1 MVQEIPH
8 FIGESMQEE
17 ILKEMEKY
25 PVLTFAD
32 IIRALRSHP
41 EWLEELRKLILTE
54 ELLELPK
61 KFDELLKRVDRIEE
75 NIKEI
80 KQDVGVLKQDVG
92 VLKQDVG
99 VLKQDVDV
107 LKQDVDT
114 LKQDVTVLKQDVAI
128 LKQDVAILKQDVAI
142 LKQDVAILKQEVA
155 ILKQDVAY
163 LKGEFGR
170 FKGKD
175 FERTIRERYYA
186 YFGRLLRKT
195 KLIPIE
201 DLLPKLDELEESGVI
216 TEEERMSILQV
227 DIVLRGE
234 IKSTKKAVVLAV
246 EVSYSLCEDDLAR
259 AEERARILA
268 HVLKEEVIPC
278 VVTVEVK
285 EDVEKMADEKGILVI
300 KADY

>member
-99 VLKQDVDV
+99 VLKQDVGVLKQDVDV

-114 LKQDVTVLKQDVAI
+114 LKQDVDTLKQDVT
-128 LKQDVAILKQDVAI
+128 VLKQDVAI

-195 KLIPIE
+195 KLIPME

-246 EVSYSLCEDDLAR
+246 EVSYSLFEDDLAR